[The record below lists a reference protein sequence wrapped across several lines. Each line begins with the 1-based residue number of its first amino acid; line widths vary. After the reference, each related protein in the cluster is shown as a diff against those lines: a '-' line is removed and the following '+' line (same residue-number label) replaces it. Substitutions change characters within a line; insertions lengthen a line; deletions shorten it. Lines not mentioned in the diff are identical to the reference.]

1 MTIDMHTVD
10 TKSRFIE
17 LRAKGWSLARI
28 AKTIE
33 VSQRTLVDW
42 NQQHRAELQALRAVE
57 LEALEEKILATHE
70 HELSCLA
77 KHLEQ
82 IEGELSQ
89 RKFDCESTRDLFRL
103 GSLVRSE
110 IRKSRLE
117 PMFPQD
123 TAPESVDP
131 DQS

>member
-1 MTIDMHTVD
+1 MHTTD
-10 TKSRFIE
+10 TKSRFLE

-28 AKTIE
+28 AATIE

-42 NQQHRAELQALRAVE
+42 NRQHRDELQALRALE

-70 HELSCLA
+70 HELLCLA

-82 IEGELSQ
+82 VEGELS
-89 RKFDCESTRDLFRL
+89 RRTFDCESTRDLFRL
-103 GSLVRSE
+103 AALLRSE

-117 PMFPQD
+117 PVLPHD
-123 TAPESVDP
+123 TAPESLEP
-131 DQS
+131 GES